1 MLGVLKG
8 LIPERL
14 KLAIRARRSIAGG
27 EVEMPLLPLMCDP
40 AEASVDVGANVGV
53 FTWLMCKASKT
64 VVAIEPHPDLA
75 RKLEAGCGPKVL
87 VLGCALSDHPGLA
100 TLSIPV
106 LHGADLP
113 SRATLEGSVNTEFT
127 RRTVTVPLRTL
138 DSLKLGPVGFIKVHV
153 EGHEYPALLGGK
165 ETIAASHPT
174 IFVGAE
180 ERHVAGGRERI
191 RSYLTSLGYAGYFFD
206 HGMLRSI
213 DEFDVDI
220 HQRPERAKRPGQ
232 AYTPDYI
239 SNFLFVHPSRA
250 AVLPRLRAR
259 LRPATPAAPPLATP
273 ASA

>member
-40 AEASVDVGANVGV
+40 AETSVDVGANVGV
-53 FTWLMCKASKT
+53 FTWLMCKASKA
-64 VVAIEPHPDLA
+64 VIAIEPHPDLA
-75 RKLEAGCGPKVL
+75 RKLEAGCGPKVQ
-87 VLGCALSDHPGLA
+87 VLGCALSDHAGLA

-106 LHGADLP
+106 LHGTDLP
-113 SRATLEGSVNTEFT
+113 SRATLEGTVNTEFT

-153 EGHEYPALLGGK
+153 EGHEYPALLGAR

-191 RSYLTSLGYAGYFFD
+191 RAYLGSMGYAGYFFD
-206 HGMLRSI
+206 HGQLKSI

-250 AVLPRLRAR
+250 SVLPRLRAR
-259 LRPATPAAPPLATP
+259 LLPASQAAPPLATP

>member
-14 KLAIRARRSIAGG
+14 KLAIRARRSISGG

-40 AEASVDVGANVGV
+40 AQTSVDVGANVGV
-53 FTWLMCKASKT
+53 FTWLMCKASRA

-75 RKLEAGCGPKVL
+75 RKLEAGCGRKVR
-87 VLGCALSDHPGLA
+87 VLGCALSDHAGLA
-100 TLSIPV
+100 TLSIP
-106 LHGADLP
+106 LLDGADLA
-113 SRATLEGSVNTEFT
+113 SRATLEGTVNTEFA

-138 DSLKLGPVGFIKVHV
+138 DSLQLGPVGFIKVHV
-153 EGHEYPALLGGK
+153 EGHEYPALLGAK
-165 ETIAASHPT
+165 ATIAASHPT
-174 IFVGAE
+174 IFVGSE

-191 RSYLTSLGYAGYFFD
+191 QAYLSGLGYAGYFFD
-206 HGMLRSI
+206 HGQLKSI
-213 DEFDVDI
+213 DEFDADI

-239 SNFLFVHPSRA
+239 SNFLFVHPSRS
-250 AVLPRLRAR
+250 AVLSKLRAR
-259 LRPATPAAPPLATP
+259 LRPANPSAAPLARP